1 MKKVCRSRDQ
11 ENHVATHYHLR
22 RKLMAI
28 EMESAGP
35 SVTEAIRIHVSS
47 CMSKIVT
54 PMIVVMMM
62 AMMVMVMVIGV
73 SCFIKHFLNMLRQ
86 RLFLD
91 LSHGFGQC

>member
-1 MKKVCRSRDQ
+1 
-11 ENHVATHYHLR
+11 
-22 RKLMAI
+22 MAI

-35 SVTEAIRIHVSS
+35 SVTEAIRIHVSR
-47 CMSKIVT
+47 CMSMIMT

-62 AMMVMVMVIGV
+62 AMMVMVIGV

>member
-22 RKLMAI
+22 KLMAI

-35 SVTEAIRIHVSS
+35 SVTEAICIRVSS
-47 CMSKIVT
+47 CMSMIVT
-54 PMIVVMMM
+54 PMIVVVMMM
-62 AMMVMVMVIGV
+62 AMMVMVIGV

>member
-1 MKKVCRSRDQ
+1 
-11 ENHVATHYHLR
+11 
-22 RKLMAI
+22 MAI

-47 CMSKIVT
+47 CMSMIMT

-62 AMMVMVMVIGV
+62 AMMVMVIGV

-91 LSHGFGQC
+91 LSHGFGQF